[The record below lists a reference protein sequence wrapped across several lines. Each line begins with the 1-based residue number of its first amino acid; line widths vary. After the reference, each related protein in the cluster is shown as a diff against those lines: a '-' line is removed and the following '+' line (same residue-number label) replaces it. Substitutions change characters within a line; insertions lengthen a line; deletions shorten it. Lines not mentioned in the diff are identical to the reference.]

1 MVNNVQYG
9 QQMVNNEQKTTDLIS
24 LKGKKKKIYQPASL
38 KNALHIHWHA

>member
-1 MVNNVQYG
+1 MFNNGQYG

-38 KNALHIHWHA
+38 KNALNIHRHA